1 MPAAALAAYLE
12 TVQRELERGRAASAI
27 CREALKRLLAAAAP
41 ELRLD
46 DNLRRAAAGGPDF
59 VLWRGPQPA
68 AWVFAGAPDDDRAAR
83 WRGVLPAVL
92 VTDYL
97 AFTWHVQDSA
107 RTARVGALRG
117 GRFERDRSADE
128 VLTLLEALA
137 RWTPPPGP
145 STPAALAALAGVY
158 ARALCAPLLDCAAG
172 AAPDPELRDHLAA
185 VRAGLLPGLTAEAFA
200 AMYAQAFVYTLLAAR
215 LRHRGPARRQP
226 FTRGDVQW
234 NLPPTNPLLRDLFR
248 HFAGRA
254 LDERVAWV
262 LDALAAAFDRAD
274 AAAVLRAFG
283 QRARADDPLASFHQ
297 TFRAH
302 FDPQRPPA
310 GDPLPAPLAGYAVRS
325 VDHLLRRRFRQ
336 GLGLADVDV
345 GLLDPAVGTGSFLF
359 AALGQVYATMF
370 QQRQLGGWA
379 DYVSDYLL
387 PRAAGC
393 ETDLGLYALAHLKLS
408 LLLEATGYD
417 FASSQRLNVFLANPL
432 ADAPPARL
440 GPGALGAALH
450 AEAQAARA
458 AGSGQPVAVVLSSL
472 PDGTGRA
479 PPGAGLAQ
487 LVRATY
493 QPSDDSEERGWPPDA
508 YINYLR
514 LAQRRIE
521 QAGSGIAAFVSAG
534 GYLDDPAL
542 ATMRRSLIGAF
553 NDIYLLSLH
562 DPRAA
567 ESAPDETISDAL
579 PGAVLG
585 IFVRRP
591 GWTPGDQAH
600 VRYAPLRGRRADK
613 LAWLADNDLT
623 TTAWQ
628 DIVPQPPNYA
638 FMPRLLDLRGEYA
651 LGWSLTDVFADSA
664 PGFQPLPGAPAA
676 ALNADALRRRAAE
689 HAGRSVADAEVIPC
703 LYRPFDRR
711 WVWLDARAV
720 SAAPGLARLAER
732 DTPCLLAASGDA
744 AWPLVWVAADPA
756 PADLLSDTDPLHI
769 FPLYTYPDAG
779 ADGTPSPFPPG
790 PDGRQPNLNPAFVL
804 TLASRLGMTFVADG
818 RGDLRTTFGPED
830 VFAYAYAVLSAPA
843 YRARYAE
850 FLRAGLPRLP
860 VTGSKKLFRTL
871 ARKGNDLSSLHLLR
885 RADAWPL
892 ITGFAGSGPALVDD
906 DYPRFVE
913 IAGERPRLYIN
924 RDKYFEGLPRPVWAF
939 QVGERRPLQ
948 DWLAARRGLALDWQA
963 LRHFQQ
969 AVVAVRDTLAL
980 LAELDA
986 LITAWPLV

>member
-1 MPAAALAAYLE
+1 MSAAALAAYLE
-12 TVQRELERGRAASAI
+12 TVQRELERGRAASVV
-27 CREALKRLLAAAAP
+27 CRDALKRLLAAAAP

-83 WRGVLPAVL
+83 WRGVLPSVL
-92 VTDYL
+92 ATDYL
-97 AFTWHVQDSA
+97 TFTWHAHAGA
-107 RTARVGALRG
+107 RTARAGAMRG
-117 GRFERDRSADE
+117 GRFERDRDADA
-128 VLTLLEALA
+128 VLALLDTAA

-145 STPAALAALAGVY
+145 SAPAALAALTGVY
-158 ARALCAPLLDCAAG
+158 ARALCAPLLDAAAG
-172 AAPDPELRDHLAA
+172 AAPDPELRGHLAA
-185 VRAGLLPGLTAEAFA
+185 VRAALLPGLTAEAFA
-200 AMYAQAFVYTLLAAR
+200 AMYAQAFAYTLLAAR

-226 FTRGDVQW
+226 FTRSDVPW
-234 NLPPTNPLLRDLFR
+234 NLPPTSPLLRDLFR

-262 LDALAAAFDRAD
+262 LDALAAALDRAD
-274 AAAVLRAFG
+274 AAAVLRAFS
-283 QRARADDPLASFHQ
+283 QRARADDPLTPFHQ
-297 TFRAH
+297 TFSAH
-302 FDPQRPPA
+302 FDPQQPPA

-325 VDHLLRRRFRQ
+325 ADYLLRRRFRQ

-345 GLLDPAVGTGSFLF
+345 SLLDPAVGTGAFLF

-387 PRAAGC
+387 PRAVGC

-417 FASSQRLNVFLANPL
+417 FASSQRLNVFLADPL
-432 ADAPPARL
+432 ADAPPSL
-440 GPGALGAALH
+440 GPGALGAALY
-450 AEAQAARA
+450 AEAQAARPA
-458 AGSGQPVAVVLSSL
+458 ARGRPVAVVFSSV
-472 PDGTGRA
+472 PAGPGRMT
-479 PPGAGLAQ
+479 PGVGLAQ
-487 LVRATY
+487 LVRETY

-514 LAQRRIE
+514 LAQRQIE
-521 QAGSGIAAFVSAG
+521 QAGSGIAALISAG

-542 ATMRRSLIGAF
+542 TTMRRSLIGAF
-553 NDIYLLSLH
+553 SDIYLLSLH
-562 DPRAA
+562 DPRTA
-567 ESAPDETISDAL
+567 ESAPDEPIPDAL

-591 GWTPGDQAH
+591 GWTPGEQAH
-600 VRYAPLRGRRADK
+600 VRYALLRGRRADK

-628 DIVPQPPNYA
+628 DLAPMPPHFTFVPHA
-638 FMPRLLDLRGEYA
+638 MDLRGEYK
-651 LGWSLTDVFADSA
+651 LGWALADVFAHSA
-664 PGFQPLPGAPAA
+664 PGFQPLPGVPAV
-676 ALNADALRRRAAE
+676 ALNREALRRRAAE
-689 HAGRSVADAEVIPC
+689 HAGRSVDDDALIPC

-711 WVWLDARAV
+711 WLWLDERAV
-720 SAAPGLARLAER
+720 DLTSSLAHWAEH
-732 DTPCLLAASGDA
+732 DTPCLLAAPGDA
-744 AWPLVWVAADPA
+744 AWPLAWASADPA
-756 PADLLSDTDPLHI
+756 PADLLSDAGALRV
-769 FPLYTYPDAG
+769 FPLYAFPHADAG
-779 ADGTPSPFPPG
+779 SASSPFPPG
-790 PDGRQPNLNPAFVL
+790 PDGRRPNLNPAFIL
-804 TLASRLGMTFVADG
+804 TLANRLGMTFVADG
-818 RGDLRTTFGPED
+818 RGDLKATFGPED
-830 VFAYAYAVLSAPA
+830 VFAYAYAVLNAPA

-850 FLRAGLPRLP
+850 FMRADLPRLP
-860 VTGSKKLFRTL
+860 VTGSKKLFRAL

-892 ITGFAGSGPALVDD
+892 ITGFGGGGPALVDD

-924 RDKYFEGLPRPVWAF
+924 RDKYFEGVPRPVWEF
-939 QVGERRPLQ
+939 RVGERRPLH
-948 DWLAARRGLALDWQA
+948 DWLAARRGLALDWQT
-963 LRHFQQ
+963 LRRFQQ

-980 LAELDA
+980 LAELDT
-986 LITAWPLV
+986 LVTTWPLV